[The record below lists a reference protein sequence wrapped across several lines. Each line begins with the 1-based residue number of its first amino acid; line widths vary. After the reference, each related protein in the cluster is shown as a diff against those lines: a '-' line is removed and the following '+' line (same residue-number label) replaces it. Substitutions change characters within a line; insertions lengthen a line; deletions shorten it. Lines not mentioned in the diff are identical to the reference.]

1 MTELNLSIT
10 EQLAYSTVRIQ
21 CELSNGETSTGTGY
35 FYNFCMDAQTK
46 RHIPAIVTNKHVVE
60 NSVSGGFVLSIQEE
74 GKVKEKELLPINL
87 GNFLDLWIPHPDS
100 NIDLC
105 IFPITPL
112 LNEIIKREKTPF
124 YISIDSS
131 LLPTE
136 EELNELTAMED
147 VVMIGY
153 PNGIWDSVNNQPV
166 FRRGITATHPSKDYE
181 SKPEFLIDAA
191 CFPGSSGSPVFLL
204 NLGGYQTR
212 SGAVIGPSR
221 IKLLGTLYAGPQ
233 FTVAG
238 DIVVSNI
245 PTTNKAISLTNI
257 PNNLGFV
264 IKSRILE
271 DFEKILIQI
280 A

>member
-1 MTELNLSIT
+1 MSELNLSIT

-21 CELSNGETSTGTGY
+21 CQLSNGKTSTGTGY
-35 FYNFCMDAQTK
+35 FYNFCMDEKTK

-60 NSVSGGFVLSIQEE
+60 NSIKGGFVLSVQEE
-74 GKVKEKELLPINL
+74 GKVKEKELLPININ
-87 GNFLDLWIPHPDS
+87 NFLDLWIPHPNGD
-100 NIDLC
+100 IDLC
-105 IFPITPL
+105 VFPIAPL
-112 LNEIIKREKTPF
+112 LNEVKKQAKTPF
-124 YISIDSS
+124 YISIGSE

-136 EELNELTAMED
+136 EELSELTAMED

-166 FRRGITATHPSKDYE
+166 FRRGITATHPAKDYE

-212 SGAVIGPSR
+212 KGAVIGPSR

-233 FTVAG
+233 FTATG
-238 DIVVSNI
+238 DIVVTNI
-245 PTTNKAISLTNI
+245 PTTNKAISITNI

-271 DFEKILIQI
+271 DFDKILSQQI
-280 A
+280 